1 MLKKIVVSFLV
12 ALFCAG
18 GLSADEGTSENQAAS
33 MLKKASALR
42 RTSFK
47 KPKEEK
53 ERIQLEAAACYEEI
67 IVGCPGCA
75 SECAEASFR
84 AGEIYRTLRLTEQA
98 EKSFLR
104 TLKFSRKGE
113 FAARSINEVGHIC
126 RRKKDYVAAIACYRR
141 TLAECAGV
149 RDECGE
155 AETWIGKVYLKMGD
169 VDKGRQTLL
178 AFAERFPEFPLAAI
192 RNMDLAAQSFIREG
206 RFVEAA
212 GVVDRCRSLFEGAP
226 GRSVSLE
233 KKIEKAL
240 RSMKSAEA
248 SDQGREME
256 KKEKQ
261 EPKTKAA

>member
-1 MLKKIVVSFLV
+1 MLKKTVVSFLV

-18 GLSADEGTSENQAAS
+18 GLFADGGTSENQAVS
-33 MLKKASALR
+33 MLRKASALR

-53 ERIQLEAAACYEEI
+53 ERILLETAAAYEKILVDHRE
-67 IVGCPGCA
+67 CA

-84 AGEIYRTLRLTEQA
+84 AGEIYRTMRLTEDA

-104 TLKFSRKGE
+104 TLEFSRKGE

-126 RRKKDYVAAIACYRR
+126 RRKKDYAAAIVYYRR

-155 AETWIGKVYLKMGD
+155 AETWIGKVFLKMGE

-178 AFAERFPEFPLAAI
+178 TFAERFPEFPLAAI
-192 RNMDLAAQSFIREG
+192 RNMDLAAQSFIKEG
-206 RFVEAA
+206 RLVEAA

-226 GRSVSLE
+226 GRSASLE

-240 RSMKSAEA
+240 RAMKSAEA
-248 SDQGREME
+248 SDSAG
-256 KKEKQ
+256 KEKTK
-261 EPKTKAA
+261 EKEKTV